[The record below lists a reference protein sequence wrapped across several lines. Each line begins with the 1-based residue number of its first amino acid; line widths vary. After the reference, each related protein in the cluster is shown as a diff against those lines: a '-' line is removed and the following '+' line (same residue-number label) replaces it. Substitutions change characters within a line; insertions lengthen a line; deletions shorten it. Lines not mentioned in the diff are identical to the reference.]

1 TLRSDLVSFDVE
13 SLRIFDGGDFG
24 DSYNY
29 APPAEDRIVDR
40 PVEQRVEV
48 LESSSL
54 RARLLVERTYEWPR
68 AVEADGSARSDEA
81 VSVPLQLHAE
91 LRAPAER
98 RAGGPFTGLR
108 IAFDNPGSD
117 HRVRVHVPLPAEAD
131 HTRAEGQFA
140 IVERPPR
147 QEGGHGEQG
156 LGTYPAC
163 GFVAAG
169 GIAL

>member
-13 SLRIFDGGDFG
+13 SLRIIDGGDFG

-81 VSVPLQLHAE
+81 VSVPLQLPAE
-91 LRAPAER
+91 LRAGE
-98 RAGGPFTGLR
+98 PFIRLR
-108 IAFDNPGSD
+108 IAFDNPCSD

-131 HTRAEGQFA
+131 HTRAGGQF
-140 IVERPPR
+140 
-147 QEGGHGEQG
+147 
-156 LGTYPAC
+156 
-163 GFVAAG
+163 
-169 GIAL
+169 

>member
-1 TLRSDLVSFDVE
+1 
-13 SLRIFDGGDFG
+13 
-24 DSYNY
+24 
-29 APPAEDRIVDR
+29 
-40 PVEQRVEV
+40 
-48 LESSSL
+48 
-54 RARLLVERTYEWPR
+54 
-68 AVEADGSARSDEA
+68 VEADGSARSDEA

-91 LRAPAER
+91 LRAGE
-98 RAGGPFTGLR
+98 PFIRLR
-108 IAFDNPGSD
+108 IAFDNPCSD

-169 GIAL
+169 GIALLFEHVTEYELVNSHELAVTVLRSIGLISRAANPWRVENAGPELPIPAAQMHGRHGFSFA